1 MNPGNGQNNG
11 DTGRRLTRLEEFVEV
26 LTNAHIEFV
35 EEHKKL
41 LTAQILLTD
50 QMKETDRRMK
60 ETDQRLKELKEQSA
74 HTDERLGILIK
85 MMDEW
90 IRRHPLQ

>member
-60 ETDQRLKELKEQSA
+60 ETDQRLKELSA
-74 HTDERLGILIK
+74 HTDERLGSLIK

-90 IRRHPLQ
+90 IRRHPPQ